1 MTLESK
7 LAELRAASAKKH
19 PPERLALMAA
29 ATRALRDSGI
39 LDRVAKV
46 GDALPHFSLRNAQ
59 GVAIHS
65 EDLLSQGPLVLT
77 VFRGV
82 W

>member
-1 MTLESK
+1 MTLEEK
-7 LAELRAASAKKH
+7 LAEFRAASAKRH
-19 PPERLALMAA
+19 PPERRAIMAA
-29 ATRALRDSGI
+29 ATQSLRDSGAV
-39 LDRVAKV
+39 DRVVKV
-46 GDALPHFSLRNAQ
+46 GDALPAFSLANAQ
-59 GVAIHS
+59 GVEIHS

>member
-1 MTLESK
+1 MTLEEK
-7 LAELRAASAKKH
+7 LAGLREGSAKKH
-19 PPERLALMAA
+19 PPERRAIMAA
-29 ATRALRDSGI
+29 ATQALRDSGAV
-39 LDRVAKV
+39 DRAPKV
-46 GDALPHFSLRNAQ
+46 GDALPAFSLTNAQ
-59 GVAIHS
+59 GIDIHS

>member
-1 MTLESK
+1 MTLEEK
-7 LAELRAASAKKH
+7 LAGIREASAKKH
-19 PPERLALMAA
+19 PPERRAIMAA
-29 ATRALRDSGI
+29 ATRTLRDSGV
-39 LDRVAKV
+39 LDKAPKA
-46 GDALPHFSLRNAQ
+46 GDHLPAFSLQNAQ
-59 GVAIHS
+59 GVEIHS

>member
-1 MTLESK
+1 MSLEEK
-7 LAELRAASAKKH
+7 LAGLREASAKKH
-19 PPERLALMAA
+19 PPERRAIMAG
-29 ATRALRDSGI
+29 ATQALRDSGA
-39 LDRVAKV
+39 LENAPQV
-46 GDALPHFSLRNAQ
+46 GDALAPFSLSNAQ
-59 GVAIHS
+59 GVEIHS